1 MLLKSQKKILLSCVL
16 YLFFISNHLAAFEK
30 DIDSKNTKKTS
41 IESESSA
48 VYEDDDFFY
57 LGIKVGSNYYQN
69 ACEPWATNCEH
80 RDFAYGAFAGYRFN
94 ENFSI
99 EASYLDLGQVNA
111 IYPESGLQQS
121 YVGAVSSWEL
131 GLSFDLPITESFT
144 TFLKVSVNNW
154 SAKNRSQAR
163 TLKDDGWS
171 PAGELGVTY
180 QLSDN
185 FQTRL
190 SYQYIDGLGSDKVGA
205 SNGHIA
211 WLGITYQ
218 FQSARKPNVV
228 SIKPPAKLP
237 LVEVIDAKLAKI
249 EFTFDSIEFSST
261 EQLELLILHA
271 LKYQQVNIYVKTHT
285 DSVGDQAYNQ
295 RLSEKRAQAI
305 ANILIS
311 RGVNKLRIYVS
322 AFGELDPIS
331 DNDTSEHRSLNR
343 QAIITTNAFKVSRE
357 EVK

>member
-1 MLLKSQKKILLSCVL
+1 MLFKSEKKILLLCALSFSIVT
-16 YLFFISNHLAAFEK
+16 HPLAAFEK
-30 DIDSKNTKKTS
+30 GIDSKNTKTTS

-57 LGIKVGSNYYQN
+57 LGIKAGSNYYQN

-99 EASYLDLGQVNA
+99 ETGYLELGEVNA
-111 IYPESGLQQS
+111 IYPESGLQQP

-131 GLSFDLPITESFT
+131 GLSFDFPITESFT
-144 TFLKVSVNNW
+144 TFLKVSANNW
-154 SAKNRSQAR
+154 SAENRSQAK

-171 PAGELGVTY
+171 PAGELGLTY

-218 FQSARKPNVV
+218 FKSDRKPNIVA
-228 SIKPPAKLP
+228 SKPPAKLP
-237 LVEVIDAKLAKI
+237 VVEVVAAQLAKV
-249 EFTFDSIEFSST
+249 EFAFDSIKFMST
-261 EQLELLILHA
+261 EQLELLIAHA
-271 LKYQQVNIYVKTHT
+271 LKYSQINIYVKTHT
-285 DSVGDQAYNQ
+285 DSTGNQAYNQ
-295 RLSEKRAQAI
+295 NLSERRAQSI
-305 ANILIS
+305 TDLLIS
-311 RGVNKLRIYVS
+311 RGVNEKRIYVS
-322 AFGELDPIS
+322 AFGELSPVF
-331 DNDTSEHRSLNR
+331 DNETLKHRRLNR
-343 QAIITTNAFKVSRE
+343 QAIITTKAFEVSRE